1 MLRAG
6 FIRKAAAGVYT
17 YLPLGWRVIRKIEQ
31 IVREEMD
38 AKGGQEVMLPIIQ
51 PAELWKETGR
61 WDVYGPEMFRLKDRH
76 DREFCLGPT
85 HEEII
90 TDLVRAEV
98 RSYKQLPLL
107 LYRFRINTAM
117 KDVRALV

>member
-1 MLRAG
+1 
-6 FIRKAAAGVYT
+6 
-17 YLPLGWRVIRKIEQ
+17 
-31 IVREEMD
+31 MD